1 MSKQL
6 TLSATAAVLS
16 MAVFAL
22 TAGFG
27 GLSGDPRELATSA
40 GPLVELSALR

>member
-6 TLSATAAVLS
+6 ILSATAAVLS

-27 GLSGDPRELATSA
+27 GISSDQRDLASGAA
-40 GPLVELSALR
+40 PLVELTALR

>member
-1 MSKQL
+1 MGKRL
-6 TLSATAAVLS
+6 ALSATAAVLS

>member
-6 TLSATAAVLS
+6 TLSAAAAVMS

-27 GLSGDPRELATSA
+27 GVSSDQRELAA
-40 GPLVELSALR
+40 GAAPLVELNALR

>member
-27 GLSGDPRELATSA
+27 GISSDQRDLASGAA
-40 GPLVELSALR
+40 PLVELTALR

>member
-6 TLSATAAVLS
+6 TLSATVAALS

-22 TAGFG
+22 STSFVGHEKAESSAHTA
-27 GLSGDPRELATSA
+27 SA
-40 GPLVELSALR
+40 PLVELSASN

>member
-27 GLSGDPRELATSA
+27 GISSDQRGLASGAA
-40 GPLVELSALR
+40 PLVELTALR

>member
-27 GLSGDPRELATSA
+27 GISSDQRDLASGAA
-40 GPLVELSALR
+40 PLLDLTALR